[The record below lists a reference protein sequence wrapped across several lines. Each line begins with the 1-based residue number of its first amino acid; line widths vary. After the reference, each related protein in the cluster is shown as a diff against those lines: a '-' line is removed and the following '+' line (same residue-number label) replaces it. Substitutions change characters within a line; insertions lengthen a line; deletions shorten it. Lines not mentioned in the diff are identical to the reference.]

1 MRAILGQL
9 ATRTRLTLGGDLAD
23 GAWSDILERFG
34 PDGAFQEVL
43 TRLAQADSRPLVLL
57 IDEILHKGLERT
69 IRDGLEQTAAY
80 MDRCA
85 ADAGHLVIFDRRDE
99 AWEDKVFH
107 RRESVG
113 AADVH
118 VWGM

>member
-1 MRAILGQL
+1 
-9 ATRTRLTLGGDLAD
+9 
-23 GAWSDILERFG
+23 
-34 PDGAFQEVL
+34 
-43 TRLAQADSRPLVLL
+43 
-57 IDEILHKGLERT
+57 
-69 IRDGLEQTAAY
+69 

-85 ADAGHLVIFDRRDE
+85 ADAGHLVIFDRRDG

-107 RRESVG
+107 RREFVG